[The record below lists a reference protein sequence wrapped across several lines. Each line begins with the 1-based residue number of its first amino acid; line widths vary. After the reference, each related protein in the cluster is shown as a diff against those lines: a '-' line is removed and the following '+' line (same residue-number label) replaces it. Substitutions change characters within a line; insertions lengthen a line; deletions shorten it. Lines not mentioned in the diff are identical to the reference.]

1 MLLDLAF
8 PDLAVAEGVEGV
20 FVLAADGD
28 AGDASAIR
36 DGKDDLGGAVVGTD
50 LDAALGG
57 ERLATFLGV
66 AEAFRAAG
74 VLPILHMKVEE
85 AFFVHE

>member
-8 PDLAVAEGVEGV
+8 PGLA
-20 FVLAADGD
+20 
-28 AGDASAIR
+28 
-36 DGKDDLGGAVVGTD
+36 
-50 LDAALGG
+50 AALGG

-85 AFFVHE
+85 ALFVHE